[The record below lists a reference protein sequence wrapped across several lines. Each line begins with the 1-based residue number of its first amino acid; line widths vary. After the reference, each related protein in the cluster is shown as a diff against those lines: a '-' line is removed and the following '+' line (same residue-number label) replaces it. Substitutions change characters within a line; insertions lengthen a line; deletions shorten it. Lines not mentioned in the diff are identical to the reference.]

1 MDSISSKI
9 TFSNTF
15 TCESDCI
22 SYKQRKNVNA
32 ILNVTSK
39 FTIKINDEV
48 YFDQEEFPIL
58 EFYKYLNKWVSLY
71 KTSGVVKEFHYYTIE
86 YDEYEE
92 GAILSL
98 MPFSNKARVKSI
110 WAEIDIYNVFDLD
123 YIATEFVKLE
133 ETLRY
138 SIEEFFDIKVKDFLN
153 YIPYRESQ

>member
-9 TFSNTF
+9 IFSNKF

-32 ILNVTSK
+32 ILHVSSR
-39 FTIKINDEV
+39 FSIKINNEV

-58 EFYKYLNKWVSLY
+58 EFYKYLYTWVSAY
-71 KTSGVVKEFHYYTIE
+71 KSSGIVKEFHYYTIE

-98 MPFSNKARVKSI
+98 FPFSDKARVKSI

-123 YIATEFVKLE
+123 YIVNEFVKLE
-133 ETLRY
+133 ERLKQE
-138 SIEEFFDIKVKDFLN
+138 IEEFFDIKVKDFVKH
-153 YIPYRESQ
+153 IPYRE